1 MKEEKVYKDNFSA
14 NFTKQ
19 DKFIQFMKERE
30 ANSEWRKLK
39 TKELNFLSVE
49 NGHMQYILDYFRK
62 RGKEEL
68 LEDTIQNTGLLLKQ
82 EEELYPIRNC
92 AIKTIFERARISGNA
107 LMKVSKEVLANM
119 LNECMNVTNG
129 ISLLKFCEGKISAIH
144 GGDPSE
150 YAILEMPA
158 LFEITQLYLEKH
170 FKDYLF
176 LEASYDHSFVSAW
189 WELPE
194 DETLVRVYKKE
205 LEKMGLTVSDIK
217 PALRLTTSDTG
228 ISGANLFPMLY
239 INGGTKSIPLGGV
252 LKLEHKRGATLEEF
266 EKRLSMIYAQYTKA
280 IEGLERLLAIE
291 LEYPVNTMIGVM
303 KKIGIPKK
311 TAFDVIEFFREHQG
325 NNPCTAHD
333 VYYAMTEVIFLM
345 QCRKAS
351 GTKIAHMEEMIARAL
366 GVKWQEF
373 DIAGEQ
379 KW

>member
-129 ISLLKFCEGKISAIH
+129 ISLLK
-144 GGDPSE
+144 
-150 YAILEMPA
+150 
-158 LFEITQLYLEKH
+158 
-170 FKDYLF
+170 
-176 LEASYDHSFVSAW
+176 
-189 WELPE
+189 
-194 DETLVRVYKKE
+194 
-205 LEKMGLTVSDIK
+205 
-217 PALRLTTSDTG
+217 
-228 ISGANLFPMLY
+228 
-239 INGGTKSIPLGGV
+239 
-252 LKLEHKRGATLEEF
+252 
-266 EKRLSMIYAQYTKA
+266 
-280 IEGLERLLAIE
+280 
-291 LEYPVNTMIGVM
+291 
-303 KKIGIPKK
+303 
-311 TAFDVIEFFREHQG
+311 
-325 NNPCTAHD
+325 
-333 VYYAMTEVIFLM
+333 
-345 QCRKAS
+345 
-351 GTKIAHMEEMIARAL
+351 
-366 GVKWQEF
+366 
-373 DIAGEQ
+373 
-379 KW
+379 